1 MRHLLLLI
9 AVLCT
14 SCQSTYEAEAAADGG
29 AVVGQQV
36 GVQVNKKPAV
46 ITRRTFDPRNPPPEM
61 PPLSRNEAAVTHS
74 AYGVGAQVQVVVL
87 HEDKSGGGQVSS
99 EMRIES
105 VKVDTTLGVTVWL
118 PKNASKPLTAHEE
131 GHREISE
138 MFYEEAEGIAREVA
152 RPYLG
157 RTIRG
162 TGRTPEAAR
171 EAAMTK
177 AIGEIN
183 GKYMSRTQIP
193 SSRVNEL
200 FDRITDHGRNAR
212 VTVEEGIKRAL
223 EQYRKEK
230 Q

>member
-1 MRHLLLLI
+1 MM
-9 AVLCT
+9 
-14 SCQSTYEAEAAADGG
+14 EAEAAADGG
-29 AVVGQQV
+29 AVIGQQQ
-36 GVQVNKKPAV
+36 GVLVNRKPVAV
-46 ITRRTFDPRNPPPEM
+46 TRRTFDPRRPPAEM

-87 HEDKSGGGQVSS
+87 NEDKSGGQVVS

-105 VKVDTTLGVTVWL
+105 VKVDTTLGITVWL
-118 PKNASKPLTAHEE
+118 PKDASKPLTAHEE

-138 MFYEEAEGIAREVA
+138 MFYEDAEKVAREVA
-152 RPYLG
+152 APYVG

-162 TGRTPEAAR
+162 RARTPEAAR
-171 EAAMTK
+171 EAAMTR

-200 FDRITDHGRNAR
+200 FDRITDHGRNSR
-212 VTVEEGIKRAL
+212 VSVEEGIRRAL
-223 EQYRKEK
+223 EQYRKE
-230 Q
+230 QQ